1 MHYFFYSGFFF
12 KNRNNVFIIH
22 RHNPIDIFNDDDL
35 VRRYRFSLKGIMFI
49 TDLIVPEIEHPT
61 RRNHALL
68 PYQQVVMAL
77 KYYATKTFQMVVS
90 DPIQI
95 SQPTSC
101 QVVNRASRA
110 LAEKIKNFVKFPEQ
124 GQVDAIKD
132 GFYRMKN
139 FLSVLGCVDGPHVW
153 IISPHL
159 NETDFVNKGYH
170 SINVQVICDHKG
182 KWINIVSVDV
192 SLMTVVTPEEIGTRV
207 MVEQDIGRWKRRFH
221 IHLKN
226 WMNNPESACR
236 VIAATAVLH
245 NIALDRNEPGIEDT
259 EPGQE
264 QPDDVNYEGQ
274 MNGPMTRNDLIPTAS
289 ETDASAIFEGLV
301 FSLVASRQT
310 RSTDVIIST

>member
-1 MHYFFYSGFFF
+1 MHLFLVFTIFYHFREFDGWFNIFDIFTSVQTVRLGGGGIIQLSIQLDVIMHYFRIS
-12 KNRNNVFIIH
+12 RLL
-22 RHNPIDIFNDDDL
+22 IF
-35 VRRYRFSLKGIMFI
+35 V
-49 TDLIVPEIEHPT
+49 
-61 RRNHALL
+61 AL
-68 PYQQVVMAL
+68 Q
-77 KYYATKTFQMVVS
+77 YYATKTFQMVVG

-101 QVVNRASRA
+101 Q
-110 LAEKIKNFVKFPEQ
+110 KIKNFVKFPEQ
-124 GQVDAIKD
+124 G
-132 GFYRMKN
+132 
-139 FLSVLGCVDGPHVW
+139 VLGCVDGTHVW

-264 QPDDVNYEGQ
+264 QPDDEKKIRIKAWLFEEKDKCSDKTSQ
-274 MNGPMTRNDLIPTAS
+274 CHLMTVMLPIGTHYQGRY
-289 ETDASAIFEGLV
+289 
-301 FSLVASRQT
+301 
-310 RSTDVIIST
+310 